1 MHNKPL
7 IGYGVLS
14 QQDCQEAIDFCLHHA
29 EKSDGKV
36 GGLIENESYE
46 YEYDKNVRDVT
57 VYTPPKDMSEYELS
71 RYGFNIHNFFKPI
84 LDANYQY
91 FDFEIE
97 GSLEFH
103 ILKYEVGGHYNL
115 HCDIGNTR
123 TVSVSSET
131 RKLSFSVFLNE
142 DFEGG
147 DLVFS
152 GIPSEHYMKPDTP
165 CKTGDIIVFPSYLY
179 HEVKPVTSGVRWVG
193 VGWFHGKNPF
203 K

>member
-1 MHNKPL
+1 MYNRPL
-7 IGYGVLS
+7 TGYGVLS

-29 EKSDGKV
+29 EKTAGTI
-36 GGLIENESYE
+36 GGSVENDSGV
-46 YEYDKNVRDVT
+46 YDKNVRDVT
-57 VYTPPKDMSEYELS
+57 VYTLPKNMSEDEFS
-71 RYGFNIHNFFKPI
+71 RCGFNANKFFEPI

-91 FDFEIE
+91 FNFEIE
-97 GSLEFH
+97 GFPEFH
-103 ILKYEVGGHYNL
+103 FLKYEVGGHYNL
-115 HCDIGNTR
+115 HCDIGNND
-123 TVSVSSET
+123 T

-193 VGWFHGKNPF
+193 VGWMHGKNPF